1 MTIEA
6 GLSAEKAMEQ
16 LVEIDDGTEEI
27 IETGAEQ
34 ADEADDYEEDY
45 AEADDIQAEADAD
58 EPEEAIE
65 GEDEEEA
72 DIEPETAIEAPSF
85 MDATQRAQ
93 FATLPT
99 EAQQIVARQSQMLQA
114 DYTRK
119 SQGIAEKSKALDT
132 RIQQLTTLKTAQE
145 QRLSDWSKVDW
156 VELQRKVSAEEFLGI
171 QAQRDA
177 EIQEYQNLSA
187 TYEQQRAA
195 NVQAHVQE
203 QMQQLPTVLPEA
215 LDPKKGPALVKEIQT
230 ALLQADMTPDSIQLV
245 TAKQMALVNDALKWR
260 AAQSKRKTLRPK
272 SDAKTNAR
280 PMKAKARASS
290 SNRAGKRSQAFNKN
304 PSKQNAMAALREID

>member
-1 MTIEA
+1 MEAEQQLAALDDEVEVIE
-6 GLSAEKAMEQ
+6 
-16 LVEIDDGTEEI
+16 D
-27 IETGAEQ
+27 GAET
-34 ADEADDYEEDY
+34 ADESDDYEEDY

-58 EPEEAIE
+58 EPEEVIE

-119 SQGIAEKSKALDT
+119 SQDLAAKNKAIEART
-132 RIQQLTTLKTAQE
+132 QQLVALKTAQE
-145 QRLSDWSKVDW
+145 QRLAEWNNVDW
-156 VELQRKVSAEEFLGI
+156 VALKRNVSADDFLAY

-177 EIQEYQNLSA
+177 EVQEYQNLTA
-187 TYEQQRAA
+187 TYDQQRAET
-195 NVQAHVQE
+195 VQAHVQE

-272 SDAKTNAR
+272 KDAKTNAR

-290 SNRAGKRSQAFNKN
+290 SNKAGKRSQAFNKN
-304 PSKQNAMAALREID
+304 PSRQNAMAALMEIDD